1 MNASEKFRQ
10 ETRDWLDINC
20 PESQR
25 EPVVAADQFWGGT
38 NPIFASED
46 AKIWFER
53 MRDNG
58 YVAPE
63 WPEEYGGAAL
73 DVQQAKI
80 LKEEMKRIKARPPLY
95 GLGLWMLGPALLEYG
110 NEQQKQLHLNRIV
123 QGQAR
128 WCQGYSEP
136 GAGSDLA
143 SLQCKA
149 EDKGDHFLINGSKIW
164 TTKANECNW
173 IFCLVRTNTD
183 VKKQEG
189 ISFLLIDMENS
200 GVTTKPIVL
209 ISGES
214 EFCQTFFDNVKVPKE
229 NLVGEL
235 NKGWSVAKALL
246 KHERKLMSELGS
258 ENPRLNFTP
267 AAAAR
272 QYKKFVNGKLVDTKL
287 RTELTNYDMDTQAI
301 TLTHQRIFEEHR
313 AGIQTSLPTIMKF
326 AGTELE
332 KRRSELNIALMG
344 SQGMS
349 FEGNTFTELEKF
361 STLAWA
367 MSKTTTIAGGSSEVQ
382 LNIVSKRILGLP
394 ES

>member
-149 EDKGDHFLINGSKIW
+149 EDKGDHFL
-164 TTKANECNW
+164 E
-173 IFCLVRTNTD
+173 
-183 VKKQEG
+183 
-189 ISFLLIDMENS
+189 
-200 GVTTKPIVL
+200 P
-209 ISGES
+209 
-214 EFCQTFFDNVKVPKE
+214 
-229 NLVGEL
+229 
-235 NKGWSVAKALL
+235 
-246 KHERKLMSELGS
+246 
-258 ENPRLNFTP
+258 
-267 AAAAR
+267 
-272 QYKKFVNGKLVDTKL
+272 
-287 RTELTNYDMDTQAI
+287 
-301 TLTHQRIFEEHR
+301 
-313 AGIQTSLPTIMKF
+313 
-326 AGTELE
+326 
-332 KRRSELNIALMG
+332 
-344 SQGMS
+344 
-349 FEGNTFTELEKF
+349 
-361 STLAWA
+361 
-367 MSKTTTIAGGSSEVQ
+367 
-382 LNIVSKRILGLP
+382 
-394 ES
+394 